1 MRRRPLR
8 TTCTHARPRTGSIV
22 LVVEDEA
29 LIRLFIRGALEDGGY
44 AAAEAQTADEALDLL
59 QNDSHAAVVTD
70 IEMPGALSGLDLA
83 WIVET
88 RWPEIGIVLTSG
100 RTLPSPEEIPS
111 GARFITKPCQTELLL
126 QAVEEV
132 TKT

>member
-1 MRRRPLR
+1 MQDQELAP
-8 TTCTHARPRTGSIV
+8 IV

-59 QNDSHAAVVTD
+59 QNDGYAAVVTD

-100 RTLPSPEEIPS
+100 RTLPSPEEIPP